1 MLYKDMGV
9 RPILTF
15 PSDALSNTIFVRLIQ
30 QCHLTWKIKSSIDSI
45 IRCNI

>member
-15 PSDALSNTIFVRLIQ
+15 PSDALSNTIFVRF
-30 QCHLTWKIKSSIDSI
+30 DSTMSPDLENKKLY
-45 IRCNI
+45 RFNNQM